1 MACLNHRESKTP
13 EDKPK
18 TRLYANFEGTV
29 MTAALYDDAAPV
41 LPAPAVTPAVRQ
53 APKQL
58 HSQPLGGDPLV
69 DATARLLSIPLRQV
83 YAVLWRV
90 GLIEVTA

>member
-1 MACLNHRESKTP
+1 
-13 EDKPK
+13 
-18 TRLYANFEGTV
+18 

-41 LPAPAVTPAVRQ
+41 PAPAVTPAVRQ
-53 APKQL
+53 APKRF
-58 HSQPLGGDPLV
+58 HRQPLGGDPLV
-69 DATARLLSIPLRQV
+69 DAAARLLSVPLRQV